1 MELESLFALATALII
16 FSCVFIT
23 EEQLENK
30 NIEDN
35 INEE

>member
-1 MELESLFALATALII
+1 MEGLLAVGTALII

-23 EEQLENK
+23 EEQLEKK

-35 INEE
+35 LNEE